1 MSVWARS
8 GEYDPHYGLE
18 MLMFQGKSGLAE
30 EKCQCG
36 RDQVNMI
43 TIMDWKCLCLRE
55 NLGWQ
60 KRNVSVGEIR

>member
-18 MLMFQGKSGLAE
+18 MLMSRGKSGLAE

-36 RDQVNMI
+36 RDQVNVMG
-43 TIMDWKCLCLRE
+43 DEAQQPLS
-55 NLGWQ
+55 WQ
-60 KRNVSVGEIR
+60 NTVS